1 MANLVLFSSDYH
13 PDIHTTFSKAKVRHY
28 PPGYFELGQDHDF
41 DFTYDGERKLIDNL
55 NMLVQFAED
64 GQYQHIYIVDGWD
77 SNKILM
83 AQMTG
88 YYPVMIE
95 LSDTNFSTINE
106 LAMQHMF
113 FDGVS
118 AALQSATFPDKVLA
132 ESTSFTAIAADVN
145 DSVGQIVNGSIQMM
159 KNMLVNEVR
168 NLYIWHQVTTEEL
181 FSQQYANNNSVT

>member
-1 MANLVLFSSDYH
+1 MTNLVLFSSDYH

-41 DFTYDGERKLIDNL
+41 DFTYDGERILIGNL

-64 GQYQHIYIVDGWD
+64 GQYQHIYIVDDWD

-113 FDGVS
+113 YDGVNAS
-118 AALQSATFPDKVLA
+118 LQSATFPDQVMGGSNA
-132 ESTSFTAIAADVN
+132 FSSIAADVH
-145 DSVGQIVNGSIQMM
+145 DAVGQIVNGSIQTM